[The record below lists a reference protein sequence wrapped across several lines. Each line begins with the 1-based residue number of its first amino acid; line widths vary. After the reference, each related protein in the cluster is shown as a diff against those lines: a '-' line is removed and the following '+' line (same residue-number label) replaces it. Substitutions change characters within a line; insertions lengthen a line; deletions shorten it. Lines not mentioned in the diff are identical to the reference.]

1 MFRIQD
7 FINESNNFINN
18 THIDTG
24 TEAFMVRF
32 SGIVALT
39 EYYKNKK
46 SNDMDIKFGAK
57 GIYVKTKKNLKLSTG
72 EIVEFDISIN
82 FKTCIKKTGN
92 IIPVSKLQ
100 SKYELTVS
108 DKFLKLDNIEIFY
121 YVPNY
126 EFNSQNGKIEK
137 TNGKRIA
144 YLTPFEKIDKNW
156 TIDDI
161 VKNIDLSEVEYV
173 YNDEIAQK
181 ILLQNMITPHYYDT
195 LLKSFKLD
203 NGEYDIIALGNY
215 VKEYMM
221 EDDINLD
228 R

>member
-18 THIDTG
+18 TNIGTG

-46 SNDMDIKFGAK
+46 FNDIDIKFGAK
-57 GIYVKTKKNLKLSTG
+57 GIYVKTKKNLQLSTG

-100 SKYELTVS
+100 NKYELTVS

-126 EFNSQNGKIEK
+126 EFNAQNGQIEK
-137 TNGKRIA
+137 TNRKRIV
-144 YLTPFEKIDKNW
+144 YLTPFKKIDKNW

-181 ILLQNMITPHYYDT
+181 ILLQNMIIPHCYDT